1 MWVIM
6 YEYQNLYL
14 GNLWGFSLYYRSVIA
29 FTENIYQESSPLL
42 FQHSFLLSVMLKR
55 ILISYNYFFT
65 PENQILCSI

>member
-29 FTENIYQESSPLL
+29 FTENI
-42 FQHSFLLSVMLKR
+42 
-55 ILISYNYFFT
+55 
-65 PENQILCSI
+65 